1 MGNFFRKAAVTALAV
16 LAVMSAGCYA
26 YCYGGV
32 WGNTGNILEDE
43 EVSDETEAVVS
54 ETEPAF
60 TEETGGNTQP
70 DAPASPWS
78 SPAGN
83 TADNPDADE
92 EKQTSENKLSQSGKK
107 KSEKIVDN
115 TDSKYSYNDMREDID
130 KLIAAYPKLVRTE
143 VIGTTADKR
152 KIYDIIIGND
162 KADKQIVIQAGCHGR
177 EYMTCLLV
185 MDMTEYYLNGYNRI
199 TYKDRLLS
207 DYLEDFQVHIVPMLN
222 PDGVTVSQLGAK
234 GLKNPQLRKNVAA
247 MYRNAVAYGYTDLP
261 EARYYERW
269 KANAHGVDINCN
281 FNGKWG
287 MAEELKCPTGWG
299 YKGTSPESEA
309 ESRAITKLIGSLSD
323 PVTVISYHA
332 SGSVVWWDYAQQ
344 GNFRS
349 RCYAEAKLISD
360 MTGYKLNPYD
370 KTSCAGLCDRIIARG
385 GGKTVPILI
394 EIGQGEC
401 PLDISEYPEIFRK
414 NYRLLPALMNLYG

>member
-1 MGNFFRKAAVTALAV
+1 MGNFFGKAALTVLSVIAV
-16 LAVMSAGCYA
+16 ISAGCTVYG
-26 YCYGGV
+26 YGGV

-43 EVSDETEAVVS
+43 EVPQETEAPAA
-54 ETEPAF
+54 ETEPVQKNITAEQ
-60 TEETGGNTQP
+60 TT
-70 DAPASPWS
+70 
-78 SPAGN
+78 PAGYVSPLSVSGDG
-83 TADNPDADE
+83 ADKSEKN
-92 EKQTSENKLSQSGKK
+92 EKQHSDNKKK

-115 TDSKYSYNDMREDID
+115 TDPEYSYNDMCEDID
-130 KLIAAYPKLVRTE
+130 KLIVAYPKLVRAE

-152 KIYDIIIGND
+152 KIYDIIIGSD

-185 MDMTEYYLNGYNRI
+185 MDMAEYYLQGYNRKS
-199 TYKDRLLS
+199 YNGKLFS
-207 DYLEDFQVHIVPMLN
+207 DYFEDFQVHIVPMLN
-222 PDGVTVSQLGAK
+222 PDGVTISQFGAK
-234 GLKNPQLRKNVAA
+234 GLRNPQLRKNVAV
-247 MYRNAVAYGYTDLP
+247 MYKNAVTYGYTAYSEEL
-261 EARYYERW
+261 YYERW
-269 KANAHGVDINCN
+269 KANAHGVDINRN

-287 MAEELKCPTGWG
+287 IAEELKCASGWG
-299 YKGTSPESEA
+299 YKGKSPESEA
-309 ESRAITKLIGSLSD
+309 ESKAITKLIGSLSD

-332 SGSVVWWDYAQQ
+332 TGSLVWWDYAQQ

-370 KTSCAGLCDRIIARG
+370 KTSCAGLCDRIIAKG

-394 EIGQGEC
+394 EIGKGEC

-414 NYRLLPALMNLYG
+414 NYRLVPVLMDMYE